1 MVSKTSAPAEKKF
14 DPNIKKHIK
23 TEDGSKDEYNV
34 EIIKDY
40 DGTVDLFYLN
50 KKDPK
55 YQYRFLRAEDKNLSR
70 KTSGLLTDLGGWQLV
85 QRDHLIRMGIKETEM
100 IDGLYRVG
108 DLVLA
113 FMPKELYEK
122 KEKFKNE
129 KANAPMNAVNRM
141 MEEGTTDPEIASM
154 GEKMTGLRTEK
165 DLGVSFK

>member
-1 MVSKTSAPAEKKF
+1 MESKTSATKERKF

-165 DLGVSFK
+165 DLGGSFK